1 MDQIQ
6 AMRIFVRV
14 VEAGTFT
21 RAADSLDLPKGT
33 VTKQIQALEAHLRV
47 KLLNRTTRR
56 VTVTPDGA
64 AYFERTARL
73 LNDFDEIEAS
83 MTNAQAK
90 PAGRLRIDVGTGTA
104 RLVLLPALPAF
115 HARYADLQIDLGV
128 SDRTID
134 LIGESVDCVI
144 RGGELRDL
152 SLKARHV
159 GDLQLGVYAAPAYLA
174 RNAAPAHPREL
185 EHGAHRVVGFLWG
198 RTGKTYPVVLRRDD
212 ETLTIDAPYVVAVD
226 DGNAYLAAG
235 LAGMGVLWL
244 PRYMAKPHVASG
256 ELLPLL
262 EDWRLP
268 PMPLHVAYP
277 QNRYVSTRLR
287 VFIDWVADLMAEH
300 APIEGR

>member
-83 MTNAQAK
+83 MTNAQAN

-104 RLVLLPALPAF
+104 RLVLLPALASF
-115 HARYADLQIDLGV
+115 CDRYPDIQVDLGV
-128 SDRTID
+128 SDRTVD
-134 LIGESVDCVI
+134 LIGDNVDCVI
-144 RGGELRDL
+144 RAGDLTDPSLVARRIGTLAFVNVASAGYVKRYGVPQHPSEIEKRHHVVSYFAPGTRRLYPLEFNKGEEHFEMSGPYRVSVNESNTHLAAVLGGFGISQCITYMTQAHLANGEL
-152 SLKARHV
+152 V
-159 GDLQLGVYAAPAYLA
+159 
-174 RNAAPAHPREL
+174 
-185 EHGAHRVVGFLWG
+185 
-198 RTGKTYPVVLRRDD
+198 
-212 ETLTIDAPYVVAVD
+212 
-226 DGNAYLAAG
+226 
-235 LAGMGVLWL
+235 
-244 PRYMAKPHVASG
+244 
-256 ELLPLL
+256 ELLP
-262 EDWRLP
+262 DWTRPPLP
-268 PMPLHVAYP
+268 VHVVYP
-277 QNRYVSTRLR
+277 PNRHLSAKVR
-287 VFIDWVADLMAEH
+287 VFVDWAADLFAKN
-300 APIEGR
+300 PQLQRR